1 VNARD
6 AVVRGPAP
14 TGAPVRI
21 GVVGAGRIGRRH
33 VELVRRSLACELVGV
48 VDPDPRAG
56 RLTSVG
62 DAPWYRTL
70 DEMLETGS
78 VDGVIVA
85 TPNTLHLTHALP
97 CIAAGIAV
105 LVEKPIATTVADGV
119 RMAEMSEQ
127 HGAPLLVGHHR
138 RHSPLLVAARAILAE
153 RRLGDVVAATAA
165 TMFAKPDDYFEA
177 AAWRREAGGG
187 PILINLIHDVDAL
200 RMLLGDVV
208 SVQAVAANT
217 VRGFPVEE
225 TVAVTM
231 RFSSGALGSLLLSD
245 TAAAPVSW
253 ELTAGDDP
261 AFPRHGDRDCY
272 VIAGTRGTLGIPTM
286 RLLTSD
292 GAPSWHRPLLPSVS
306 HVMPAD
312 PLSRQLEHFCG
323 VIRRNEQPLVSGRD
337 AVETLR
343 VTLAIAEAARTGRAV
358 ACAPVE
364 P

>member
-1 VNARD
+1 MYSTD
-6 AVVRGPAP
+6 AVSHGPP
-14 TGAPVRI
+14 PKSAPVRI

-33 VELVRRSLACELVGV
+33 VELVGRSPECELAGV
-48 VDPDPRAG
+48 VDPDPRAATLAG
-56 RLTSVG
+56 NA

-70 DEMLETGS
+70 DELLAAGTL
-78 VDGVIVA
+78 DGVIVA
-85 TPNTLHLTHALP
+85 TPNALHLTHALP

-105 LVEKPIATTVADGV
+105 LVEKPIATTVADGLRLADV
-119 RMAEMSEQ
+119 SE
-127 HGAPLLVGHHR
+127 HHDVPMLVGHHR
-138 RHSPLLVAARAILAE
+138 RHSPLLAAARAILADGL
-153 RRLGDVVAATAA
+153 LGDVVAVTAS

-200 RMLLGDVV
+200 RMLLGEVV
-208 SVQAVAANT
+208 SVQAVASNR

-245 TAAAPVSW
+245 TAAAPLSW
-253 ELTAGDDP
+253 ELTAGEDP
-261 AFPRHGDRDCY
+261 VYPRHEDRDCY
-272 VIAGTRGTLGIPTM
+272 VIAGTRGSLGIPTM
-286 RLLTSD
+286 RLLTFD
-292 GAPSWHRPLLPSVS
+292 GAPSWHRPLRASVS
-306 HVMPAD
+306 GVLPAD
-312 PLSRQLEHFCG
+312 PLSRQLEHFCA
-323 VIRRNEQPLVSGRD
+323 VIRRDADPLVSGRD

-343 VTLAIAEAARTGRAV
+343 VTLAIAEASRTGRAV

>member
-1 VNARD
+1 MSVLDTPESRCLRCRLISTLWSSDPGIVDTND
-6 AVVRGPAP
+6 AHSRGSAP

-33 VELVRRSLACELVGV
+33 VELVRRSLDCELAGV
-48 VDPDPRAG
+48 VDSDPRAAG
-56 RLTSVG
+56 LTSMG

-70 DEMLETGS
+70 DEMLGAGKLH
-78 VDGVIVA
+78 GVIVA
-85 TPNTLHLTHALP
+85 TPNALHLTHALP
-97 CIAAGIAV
+97 CIAAGVAV
-105 LVEKPIATTVADGV
+105 LVEKPVATTVADGE

-127 HGAPLLVGHHR
+127 HGVPLLVGHHR
-138 RHSPLLVAARAILAE
+138 RHSLLLIAARAIVAE

-165 TMFAKPDDYFEA
+165 TMFAKPDDYFA
-177 AAWRREAGGG
+177 AGAWRREAGGG

-200 RMLLGDVV
+200 RMLLGDVA
-208 SVQAVAANT
+208 SVQAVSANT

-253 ELTAGDDP
+253 ELTAGEDP
-261 AFPRHGDRDCY
+261 AFPRHADRDCY

-292 GAPSWHRPLLPSVS
+292 GAPSWHRPLVPSVS
-306 HVMPAD
+306 HVVPAD
-312 PLSRQLEHFCG
+312 PL
-323 VIRRNEQPLVSGRD
+323 
-337 AVETLR
+337 
-343 VTLAIAEAARTGRAV
+343 RAS
-358 ACAPVE
+358 
-364 P
+364 